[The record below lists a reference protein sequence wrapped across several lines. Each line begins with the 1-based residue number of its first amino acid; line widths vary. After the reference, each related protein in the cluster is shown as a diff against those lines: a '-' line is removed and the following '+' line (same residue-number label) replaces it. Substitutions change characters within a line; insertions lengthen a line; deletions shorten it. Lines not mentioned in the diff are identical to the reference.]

1 MEVRSFECE
10 EVFQVGGCWRDRG
23 DSLVRGT
30 SYILTVLVLTIV
42 DVERSCLHN
51 FDLGTDIWDEI

>member
-23 DSLVRGT
+23 DSLVSGT

-51 FDLGTDIWDEI
+51 FDLGD